1 VSDNASIPSP
11 STSLSLSAWAR
22 DYRKNTAK
30 RPDGVEI
37 ARAPDGEWH
46 RSSGDR
52 LSGMLGLTLDEAI
65 ELYDRRDPPAGWKLV
80 SGRTW
85 VAIGW
90 VITKEEQG
98 WQVKRASAAES
109 DVRIAT
115 KTFFKTADRARR
127 WCELRNDR
135 AGARLRGPLPR
146 TGQRANVNY
155 PDVRCTPVE
164 RAAALDT
171 ASRLNLSFAELS
183 RLSIDLTRSLTGSGD
198 VVLGRSSGGQ
208 LVWARKEDGLPAD
221 ARKLA

>member
-1 VSDNASIPSP
+1 MSDNASTPP
-11 STSLSLSAWAR
+11 QPTLLSFSSWAR

-30 RPDGVEI
+30 RPDGAEI
-37 ARAPDGEWH
+37 ARAPDGQWL
-46 RSSGDR
+46 RATGDSMVGAVG
-52 LSGMLGLTLDEAI
+52 LSLDEAI

-90 VITKEEQG
+90 VVTKEEQG
-98 WQVKRASAAES
+98 WQVKRASAAEA

-115 KTFFKTADRARR
+115 KTFFKTPDRARR

-146 TGQRANVNY
+146 TGQRANVNF

-183 RLSIDLTRSLTGSGD
+183 RLAIDLTRSLTASGEIA
-198 VVLGRSSGGQ
+198 LGRAPGGQ
-208 LVWARKEDGLPAD
+208 LVWTRKEEGFPPDV
-221 ARKLA
+221 RKVS